1 MHCHRLLPK
10 TGKPVIEGFEMS
22 QLSDLQIQLG
32 EALDRLRA
40 AVTSKPVNGD
50 TTALEGRI
58 AALEHERAALND
70 ELERLR
76 DKRDKDVAALD
87 ELISQL
93 KPLIEEV

>member
-1 MHCHRLLPK
+1 
-10 TGKPVIEGFEMS
+10 MS
-22 QLSDLQIQLG
+22 QLSDLQMQLA

-40 AVTSKPVNGD
+40 IVTARPAGGHD
-50 TTALEGRI
+50 IAALEGRI
-58 AALEHERAALND
+58 EALEQERTLLSG

-87 ELISQL
+87 ELIAQL

>member
-1 MHCHRLLPK
+1 
-10 TGKPVIEGFEMS
+10 MS

-40 AVTSKPVNGD
+40 TVTAKPVSGD
-50 TTALEGRI
+50 TTALEERI
-58 AALEHERAALND
+58 TTLEHERVALND

>member
-1 MHCHRLLPK
+1 
-10 TGKPVIEGFEMS
+10 MS

-40 AVTSKPVNGD
+40 AATGKPASGD
-50 TTALEGRI
+50 TTALEERI
-58 AALEHERAALND
+58 AALEHERVALND

>member
-1 MHCHRLLPK
+1 
-10 TGKPVIEGFEMS
+10 MS

-40 AVTSKPVNGD
+40 TVTGKPVSGD
-50 TTALEGRI
+50 TTDLEERI
-58 AALEHERAALND
+58 AALEHERVALND

>member
-1 MHCHRLLPK
+1 
-10 TGKPVIEGFEMS
+10 MS

-40 AVTSKPVNGD
+40 AATSRPVNSD
-50 TTALEGRI
+50 TTALEERI
-58 AALEHERAALND
+58 AALEHERAVLND